1 MDDIKFLKVDAIK
14 SRLLSINP
22 DADINIGAYYINEDN
37 IKELSNKYQ
46 VAINALDFSSDIPF
60 LFDSYM
66 LKSDIPI
73 IHPFNLGWA
82 GFVTV
87 ITTESTDLQSLNKQY
102 QNFELNV
109 GTFITE
115 SLQTNEIET
124 NTLTGVSKLSSS
136 RKLN

>member
-124 NTLTGVSKLSSS
+124 NTLTGVSKVSSS

>member
-1 MDDIKFLKVDAIK
+1 M
-14 SRLLSINP
+14 
-22 DADINIGAYYINEDN
+22 
-37 IKELSNKYQ
+37 SNKYQ

-102 QNFELNV
+102 QNFELND

-124 NTLTGVSKLSSS
+124 NTLTGVSKVSSS